1 MFTGI
6 IQAQG
11 NIKEI
16 RASSNGVVFVLN
28 SNSLDLSNV
37 SIGDSIAVNGV
48 CLTVTQLD
56 KNYFSSDVSQE
67 TLDCTTFSQLK
78 KGQNIN
84 LEKSLRLNQG
94 VDGHIVSGHVD
105 GVGKITLIAIEG
117 DSTRMKIK
125 VDDNLVKY
133 IVKKGSICINGV
145 SLTVNEIDGNVFDV
159 NIVPHTF
166 SVTTLGE
173 LKVNSQVNIEIDI
186 IARHIEGLLNHK
198 TGARI
203 NKALLIKDGYL

>member
-16 RASSNGVVFVLN
+16 RASNKGAVFVLN
-28 SNSLDLSNV
+28 SNSLDLSDV

-56 KNYFSSDVSQE
+56 KNYFSADVSQE
-67 TLDCTTFSQLK
+67 TLNCTTFSQLK

-125 VDDNLVKY
+125 VDDNLIKY
-133 IVKKGSICINGV
+133 IAKKGSICINGV

-166 SVTTLGE
+166 SVTTLDE

-186 IARHIEGLLNHK
+186 IARHIEQLLNHK
-198 TGARI
+198 TGASI
-203 NKALLIKDGYL
+203 DKALLIKDGYL